1 MAATLIRL
9 LLLTLLW
16 AALQGSFS
24 VGNVLLGAVLAAAVL
39 RLSRPV
45 FAADE
50 SPAEVPFAGRPRP
63 FRRAWRV
70 LVLVLVF
77 ARELVESAVEVAR
90 YTLQPTLQIRPG
102 IVAYPLDVETDRE
115 ITTLANLISLT
126 PGTLSLDVDPGRTH
140 LYVHSISVETED
152 GREVIDGIK
161 TTLEKHVS
169 RALGPVGRSGA
180 ESTSEPS
187 GEEPTAEGGAGEPVG
202 EG

>member
-9 LLLTLLW
+9 ILLTILW
-16 AALQGSFS
+16 TALQGSYS
-24 VGNVLLGAVLAAAVL
+24 VGNVLLGVVLAGAVL

-45 FAADE
+45 FKADE
-50 SPAEVPFAGRPRP
+50 SPMGGSPAGPPRP
-63 FRRAWRV
+63 IRRAWRV
-70 LVLVLVF
+70 FVLVLVF
-77 ARELVESAVEVAR
+77 LWELVESAVEVAR

-102 IVAYPLDVETDRE
+102 IVAYPLDVTTDRE
-115 ITTLANLISLT
+115 ITMLANLISLT

-161 TTLEKHVS
+161 TTLERHVS

-187 GEEPTAEGGAGEPVG
+187 GEEPTTEGGAGEPVG